1 MDVHRMRS
9 LLGQQADV
17 WWGQGAGEPVS
28 LVDTLLDV
36 SEAQKNRQTA
46 APAARAFSGL
56 SLNPRLGRPLPDS
69 LELLS
74 YGALGQ
80 LRWPAAAGRLEVIP
94 AHYSALPRL
103 FARGLLPTDIGLVQ
117 VSAPGPDG
125 RVSLGVAVDYM
136 ADAWAHTRTLVA
148 EINHAM
154 PITRDAPTLP
164 LDAFAATV
172 EVDRPLAEMVFRA
185 PDRVDRAIA
194 GHVAG
199 LIDDGST
206 LQLGVGSLPDAVL
219 SALADHRD
227 LGFHSGMI
235 TDSVL
240 DLVESGVATGARKEV
255 DPGLVTTGSALGST
269 ALYDRLGPDGP
280 VSFRPVSHT
289 HHPAVLAQLRGLVS
303 INSAL
308 AVDLSGQVGAERA
321 GGRWLG
327 AIGGQADFSRAA
339 AQTGARSIIALRS
352 TNQGASTI
360 QTALDAGLVTTA
372 RADVDI
378 VATEHGIAELAGA
391 TEAEIAR
398 RLIAIAAE
406 EHREGLTQ
414 AAVAS
419 GVLPHTQRLGGGSAT
434 HGARRNGQY
443 NTREVSA

>member
-9 LLGQQADV
+9 LLGRRAGV

-28 LVDTLLDV
+28 LVETLLDAT
-36 SEAQKNRQTA
+36 ETREGQPA
-46 APAARAFSGL
+46 APAVRAFSGL
-56 SLNPRLGRPLPDS
+56 SLNPRLGQPLPDS
-69 LELLS
+69 LELVS

-80 LRWPAAAGRLEVIP
+80 LRRPAAAGRLEVIP

-103 FARGLLPTDIGLVQ
+103 FARGLLPSDVGLVQ

-136 ADAWAHTRTLVA
+136 ADALAHTRALVA

-172 EVDRPLAEMVFRA
+172 EVDRPLAETVFRA
-185 PDRVDRAIA
+185 PDGVDQAIA
-194 GHVAG
+194 GHIAG
-199 LIDDGST
+199 LIEDGST
-206 LQLGVGSLPDAVL
+206 LQVGVGSLPDAVL

-227 LGFHSGMI
+227 LGIHSGMI
-235 TDSVL
+235 TDAVL
-240 DLVESGVATGARKEV
+240 ELVDSGVVTGARKEV
-255 DPGLVTTGSALGST
+255 DPGLIVAGSVLGST
-269 ALYDRLGPDGP
+269 ALYERLGPDGP
-280 VSFRPVSHT
+280 VSFRPVSYT
-289 HHPAVLAQLRGLVS
+289 HHPAVLSRLRGLVS

-321 GGRWLG
+321 GGRRLG

-352 TNQGASTI
+352 TSRGASTI

-372 RADVDI
+372 RADVDT
-378 VATEHGIAELAGA
+378 VVTEHGIAELVGA

-406 EHREGLTQ
+406 EHREDLTR

-419 GVLPHTQRLGGGSAT
+419 GLLPHSQHLCGGSAT
-434 HGARRNGQY
+434 GSARRNGQY